1 VYNYNGDSMKKV
13 FGIILFFMCITFVS
27 AKDNKFEVKF
37 SECVDGD
44 TAKFIYKED
53 ELTARFLAVDTPE
66 TVHPTKGEEPFGK
79 EASEYTC
86 NNLKNADEIVLEYD
100 EDSDK
105 KDKYDR
111 YLVWVF
117 VDGELLQKKLVSKG
131 YASVAY
137 LYGDYKYTDILEE
150 AEQTAED
157 NKLGIWS
164 NDAKIEEEHEEATNE
179 VDSSTNNQDE
189 NNSKAVS
196 FIEEYK
202 EYIILIGALIIVSI
216 FNLKSKNKVKI
227 KLKNKIKSDIKKRL
241 K

>member
-1 VYNYNGDSMKKV
+1 
-13 FGIILFFMCITFVS
+13 MCITFVS

-44 TAKFIYKED
+44 TAKFIYKD
-53 ELTARFLAVDTPE
+53 EEITARFLAIDTPE

-86 NNLKNADEIVLEYD
+86 NKLKNADEIVLEYD

-117 VDGELLQKKLVSKG
+117 VDGELLQKKLISKG

-164 NDAKIEEEHEEATNE
+164 DEAKVDDKETQNNE
-179 VDSSTNNQDE
+179 DNKE
-189 NNSKAVS
+189 NNNEDDISNINS
-196 FIEEYK
+196 FIKEYK
-202 EYIILIGALIIVSI
+202 EYIILVGALIIVSI
-216 FNLKSKNKVKI
+216 FNLKSKKKI
-227 KLKNKIKSDIKKRL
+227 KNKLKRKIESDIKKRL

>member
-1 VYNYNGDSMKKV
+1 MKKI
-13 FGIILFFMCITFVS
+13 FGIFLFFICITFVS
-27 AKDNKFEVKF
+27 AKDNKFEVEF

-44 TAKFIYKED
+44 TAKFIYKDKEI
-53 ELTARFLAVDTPE
+53 TARFLAIDTPE
-66 TVHPTKGEEPFGK
+66 TVHPTKKEEPFGK
-79 EASEYTC
+79 DASQYTC
-86 NNLKNADEIVLEYD
+86 NKIKNADEIILEYD
-100 EDSDK
+100 DDSDK

-150 AEQTAED
+150 AESEAED

-164 NDAKIEEEHEEATNE
+164 DESKIEEENIETEDNQENTKETN
-179 VDSSTNNQDE
+179 VSKV
-189 NNSKAVS
+189 NS
-196 FIEEYK
+196 FMEEYK

-216 FNLKSKNKVKI
+216 FNLKSKKKI
-227 KLKNKIKSDIKKRL
+227 KSKLKRKIESDIKKRL

>member
-1 VYNYNGDSMKKV
+1 
-13 FGIILFFMCITFVS
+13 MCITFVS
-27 AKDNKFEVKF
+27 AEDNKFEVKF
-37 SECVDGD
+37 NECVDGD
-44 TAKFIYKED
+44 TAKFIYND
-53 ELTARFLAVDTPE
+53 EKITARFLAIDTPE
-66 TVHPTKGEEPFGK
+66 TVHPTKGEEPYGK
-79 EASEYTC
+79 EASNYTC
-86 NNLKNADEIVLEYD
+86 TKLKEAKEIILEYD
-100 EDSDK
+100 DDSDE

-150 AEQTAED
+150 TEQTAED

-164 NDAKIEEEHEEATNE
+164 DEVKIEDEIIETEEVTDE
-179 VDSSTNNQDE
+179 VDNSQSTEEENSSDI
-189 NNSKAVS
+189 VS

-202 EYIILIGALIIVSI
+202 EYIILVGALIMVSI
-216 FNLKSKNKVKI
+216 FNLKSKSKVKNRF
-227 KLKNKIKSDIKKRL
+227 KNKIKRDIKKRL